1 VAEAI
6 LLSDEE
12 FELGDTGLGGDLH
25 YIVVRAENAQDAY
38 DTARAQSVADGAET
52 YFGIPAGHVG
62 GKHIGGGVWEV
73 NVSYSPRART
83 DAGAAAGNT
92 PAGSGGSGSAGG
104 QDPEELTSRE
114 WTLTTGGGTRHITRS
129 LSVRYQASNGGN
141 PAPNDGNL
149 IGHDESGVAGLDIED
164 PVAVIRWTDKVP
176 RVTIG
181 YFVKMCR
188 LTAKTNHQAWKGFDY
203 SELLCS
209 GIDLHYK
216 DGNGWDRSVT
226 LKYRQNQGDDDIDIT
241 EPGTSEADRL
251 WIPAGVKKGWDY
263 IDVRYTKKVDGGFE
277 VQVPTRVY
285 VHQVY
290 DAEDFNDFQL

>member
-1 VAEAI
+1 MAEAI

-62 GKHIGGGVWEV
+62 GKHMGGGVW
-73 NVSYSPRART
+73 
-83 DAGAAAGNT
+83 
-92 PAGSGGSGSAGG
+92 
-104 QDPEELTSRE
+104 
-114 WTLTTGGGTRHITRS
+114 GGTSGTARGPRHITRS
-129 LSVRYQASNGGN
+129 ISVPYQANRDGSIC
-141 PAPNDGNL
+141 PNDGNL
-149 IGHDESGVAGLDIED
+149 IGHTAEGVAGLDIED

-176 RVTIG
+176 RVTLG
-181 YFVKMCR
+181 YFFTACTM
-188 LTAKTNHQAWKGFDY
+188 TAKTNHQAWKGLEPQ
-203 SELLCS
+203 SALCS
-209 GIDLHYK
+209 GIDLHFK

-226 LKYRQNQGDDDIDIT
+226 LKVREGSKADEDPTVISPADEYGPAFTLPIDK
-241 EPGTSEADRL
+241 L
-251 WIPAGVKKGWDY
+251 GWWH
-263 IDVRYTKKVDGGFE
+263 IDVRYTKKVANGFE

-290 DAEDFNDFQL
+290 DTEDFNWFQI

>member
-1 VAEAI
+1 MAEAI

-92 PAGSGGSGSAGG
+92 PAGSGAGSAGG
-104 QDPEELTSRE
+104 QDPEEAAPRE
-114 WTLTTGGGTRHITRS
+114 WSLTTGGGTRHITRS
-129 LSVRYQASNGGN
+129 ISVPYQANRDGSIC
-141 PAPNDGNL
+141 PNDGNL
-149 IGHDESGVAGLDIED
+149 IGHTAEGVAGLDIED

-176 RVTIG
+176 RVTLG
-181 YFVKMCR
+181 YFFTACTM
-188 LTAKTNHQAWKGFDY
+188 TAKTNHQAWKGLEPQ
-203 SELLCS
+203 SALCS
-209 GIDLHYK
+209 GIDLHFK

-226 LKYRQNQGDDDIDIT
+226 LKVREGSKADEDPTVISPADEYGPAFTLPIDK
-241 EPGTSEADRL
+241 L
-251 WIPAGVKKGWDY
+251 GWWH
-263 IDVRYTKKVDGGFE
+263 IDVRYTKKVANGFE

-290 DAEDFNDFQL
+290 DTEDFNWFQI